1 VTVELRPIGRH
12 QVAPIGFGAMRL
24 AGPGVFGPPSAPAEA
39 RLLLREVVNS
49 GVNHI
54 DTAQYYG
61 PGVVNDLIRECLHPY
76 PQDLVLVSK
85 VGARRD
91 RRGAIFGY
99 DEPGQLRLGIEEN
112 LRSLA
117 VDSLPVVNLRLMRAG
132 PPDQFFDDQLAAMI
146 KARDDGLIES
156 VGLSN
161 VTVDHL
167 RRAVSVTE
175 IACVQNPYHPANRV
189 SQPVLE
195 ECRGRGIAFVPFASL
210 GSGAPAT
217 LGSAAVRTVAAKVG
231 CTPAQAV
238 LAWALRSAPNVVL
251 IPGTS
256 SRAHFREN
264 VAASSVNLDDE
275 ALDTMSHEFP
285 TH

>member
-1 VTVELRPIGRH
+1 VATDRRELGRYL
-12 QVAPIGFGAMRL
+12 VAPIGFGAMRL
-24 AGPGVFGPPSAPAEA
+24 AGPGVFGPPSDPDEA
-39 RLLLREVVNS
+39 RLLLREVVDS

-54 DTAQYYG
+54 DTAHYYG
-61 PGVVNDLIRECLHPY
+61 PGVVNELIRECLHPY
-76 PQDLVLVSK
+76 PNDLVLVSK

-91 RRGAIFGY
+91 HRGGISGY
-99 DEPGQLRLGIEEN
+99 DRPEQLRLGIEEN

-132 PPDQFFDDQLAAMI
+132 PPDQFFDDQLGAMI

-161 VTVDHL
+161 VTLDHL
-167 RRAVSVTE
+167 RRAVRITE

-195 ECRGRGIAFVPFASL
+195 ECRSRRIAFVPFASL
-210 GSGAPAT
+210 GSGASAI
-217 LGSAAVRTVAAKVG
+217 LGSVAVKTVTARVG

-238 LAWALRSAPNVVL
+238 LAWALSSAPNVLL

-256 SRAHFREN
+256 SRAHFRDN
-264 VAASSVNLDDE
+264 VAASSVTLDNE
-275 ALDTMSHEFP
+275 ALDTLSYEFP
-285 TH
+285 AH

>member
-1 VTVELRPIGRH
+1 VD
-12 QVAPIGFGAMRL
+12 
-24 AGPGVFGPPSAPAEA
+24 
-39 RLLLREVVNS
+39 S

-76 PQDLVLVSK
+76 PEDLVLVSK
-85 VGARRD
+85 VGARRNH
-91 RRGAIFGY
+91 RGAIFGY
-99 DEPGQLRLGIEEN
+99 DEPSQLRLGIEEN

-117 VDSLPVVNLRLMRAG
+117 VESLPVVNLRLMRAG

-146 KARDDGLIES
+146 RARDDGLIES

-167 RRAVSVTE
+167 RRAASLTE
-175 IACVQNPYHPANRV
+175 IACVQNPYHLGNRA
-189 SQPVLE
+189 SAPVLE
-195 ECRGRGIAFVPFASL
+195 ECRSRGVAFVPFASL
-210 GSGAPAT
+210 GSGGSAI
-217 LGSAAVRTVAAKVG
+217 LGAAAVRAVAAKVG

-238 LAWALRSAPNVVL
+238 LAWALRSAPNIVL

-256 SRAHFREN
+256 SRAHFKDN
-264 VAASSVNLDDE
+264 VAAAAVT
-275 ALDTMSHEFP
+275 LDTDALETLSQEFP
-285 TH
+285 GH